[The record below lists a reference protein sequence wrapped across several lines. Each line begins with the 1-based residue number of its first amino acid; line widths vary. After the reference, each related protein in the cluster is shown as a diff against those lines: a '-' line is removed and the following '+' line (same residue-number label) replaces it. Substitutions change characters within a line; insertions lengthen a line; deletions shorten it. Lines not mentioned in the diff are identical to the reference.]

1 VRFWRPVQATTIVIC
16 ALPGI
21 VFTGVVFADA
31 ALSHPFEPLWI
42 QHVWEIVLM
51 LDYFT
56 MIGLSPVLVPVLWL
70 VCWTARNAFSPR
82 TKAILTSMAVW
93 GTLGTAF
100 FWIRLFT

>member
-1 VRFWRPVQATTIVIC
+1 VKFWRPVQATTIVIC

-31 ALSHPFEPLWI
+31 AFSHPFNPRWI
-42 QHVWEIVLM
+42 QEVWEFVVM
-51 LDYFT
+51 FDYFT
-56 MIGLSPVLVPVLWL
+56 MFGLSPFLIPVLWL
-70 VCWTARNAFSPR
+70 VRWTARNTFSPR
-82 TKAILTSMAVW
+82 AKVILTSIAVW